1 MKRVLTFLSCL
12 FFCFC
17 AASIEVPHTTKD
29 NTTLSP
35 LGDKYNDD
43 VYSAYAAY
51 IASEKNGVPAEDAEG
66 NFSQAVKKELETN
79 KLYKIQYTG
88 IYTSLA
94 GIEKALEAKTP
105 DAVSIAVSR
114 YLLEK
119 NNVLIYTQNKLLF
132 VTLGV
137 TILVILTV
145 FFIISY
151 YYRIGVHKE
160 YEKSTAAILAAL
172 EKERQRISRELHD
185 SVAQEIRGVS
195 FSQDQLWDEAKQ
207 GNLDEQLYRRI
218 NSVQSNTL
226 KEIRTICFNLNPP
239 DFDVADMN
247 AALSELCTEFEKSN
261 NIACNYI
268 IKDMHI
274 FDRID
279 SSQKL
284 NLFRIIQ
291 EALNNTSKHAGAKQV
306 SVTITSNA
314 SKQLIVFITDDGCG
328 FDMNVLKKNRQN
340 PQYTHFGI
348 NGMIQRISL
357 MHGTIEFITA
367 PGEGTEIKIEL

>member
-1 MKRVLTFLSCL
+1 MKRSAAFSVCL
-12 FFCFC
+12 FFCLCTVF
-17 AASIEVPHTTKD
+17 ADDAQSLPEK
-29 NTTLSP
+29 
-35 LGDKYNDD
+35 KYNDE
-43 VYSAYAAY
+43 VYSAYADY
-51 IASEKNGVPAEDAEG
+51 VASEKNGMPSENAVQK
-66 NFSQAVKKELETN
+66 FSLTVKTELETN
-79 KLYKIQYTG
+79 KLYKIQYKG
-88 IYTSLA
+88 IYNALCELET
-94 GIEKALEAKTP
+94 ALEDSNP
-105 DAVSIAVSR
+105 EAVSAAVSR

-119 NNVLIYTQNKLLF
+119 NSVLSFTQNKLLF
-132 VTLGV
+132 VTLAG
-137 TILVILTV
+137 TLLIILII
-145 FFIISY
+145 FFIIFY
-151 YYRIGVHKE
+151 YYRIGVKKS
-160 YEKSTAAILAAL
+160 YEKDTAAVLAAL

-207 GNLDEQLYRRI
+207 GKLDEQLYRRI

-226 KEIRTICFNLNPP
+226 KEIRAICFNLNPP

-247 AALSELCTEFEKSN
+247 ASLSELCTEFEKSN

-274 FDRID
+274 FDRLD

-328 FDMNVLKKNRQN
+328 FDMNVLKKNRQD
-340 PQYTHFGI
+340 PQDTHFGI
-348 NGMIQRISL
+348 TDRKSTRLNSSHQIISY
-357 MHGTIEFITA
+357 A
-367 PGEGTEIKIEL
+367 